1 MERSGKLRILLV
13 LFVILIPA
21 GICTNRGSA
30 TAQNGVEV
38 CSSNIA
44 LGREFIEAGPSC
56 SAINTEEYPPI
67 YLRGQIEPTVNVVML
82 IPDGAGLTHRTLA
95 RIVRNSANS
104 RLPSEKMWEVGI
116 ADTHSA
122 DALVTDSAAAATQ
135 LSTGYWTNNGMIS
148 VTPDGTL
155 AKTILELAKEQGKS
169 AGLIATS
176 RITHATPAAFGGHC
190 AAREDEDE
198 IALWML
204 SNEVDVLIG
213 GGRRHFLPDSGTG
226 KRTDNLNLLSE
237 FEKLGWAVTDSFDA
251 LTTNGAARICAF
263 LANSHLPPAVDRE
276 YTLQDLTHE
285 AIRRLSTNPRG
296 FFLMVEGS
304 QIDFAAHMND
314 EVRVVEELLDFEGAV
329 AEAFEFAK
337 VDGNTL
343 VVVVGDHETGG
354 LAIVGGSTDSTE
366 AEVKWACNEHT
377 GSPVVV
383 YSYGPSSYLL
393 GAHMY
398 LADIPV
404 IIARSW
410 GVTEFGPERKCLF
423 LSSE

>member
-1 MERSGKLRILLV
+1 MERSGKLHILVVLLV
-13 LFVILIPA
+13 LLIPA
-21 GICTNRGSA
+21 GICANRGSA
-30 TAQNGVEV
+30 MAHNGV
-38 CSSNIA
+38 
-44 LGREFIEAGPSC
+44 
-56 SAINTEEYPPI
+56 TEEYPPI
-67 YLRGQIEPTVNVVML
+67 YLRGQIEPTVNVIML

-95 RIVRNSANS
+95 RIVRSSAYS

-135 LSTGYWTNNGMIS
+135 LATGYWTSNGMIS

-155 AKTILELAKEQGKS
+155 AKTIFELAKEQGKS

-204 SNEVDVLIG
+204 ANEVDVLIG

-237 FEKLGWAVTDSFDA
+237 FEKLGWAVTDSFDT
-251 LTTNGAARICAF
+251 LTTDGSARVCAL
-263 LANSHLPPAVDRE
+263 LANNHLPPAANRE
-276 YTLQDLTHE
+276 YTLQDLIHE

-314 EVRVVEELLDFEGAV
+314 EVRAVEELLDFEGAV

-337 VDGNTL
+337 ADGNTL
-343 VVVVGDHETGG
+343 VVAVADHETGG
-354 LAIVGGSTDSTE
+354 LAIVGGSTDSNE
-366 AEVKWACNEHT
+366 AEIAWACNEHT

-383 YSYGPSSYLL
+383 YSYGPNSHLL

-398 LADIPV
+398 LADIPA
-404 IIARSW
+404 IIALSW
-410 GVTEFGPERKCLF
+410 GETQFGPERKCLF
-423 LSSE
+423 LLSE

>member
-1 MERSGKLRILLV
+1 M
-13 LFVILIPA
+13 
-21 GICTNRGSA
+21 
-30 TAQNGVEV
+30 AQNGVEV

-44 LGREFIEAGPSC
+44 LGREFIETGPSC

-67 YLRGQIEPTVNVVML
+67 YLRGQTEPTINVIML
-82 IPDGAGLTHRTLA
+82 IADGAGLTHRTLA
-95 RIVRNSANS
+95 WIIRSGANS

-135 LSTGYWTNNGMIS
+135 LATGYWTSNGMIS

-204 SNEVDVLIG
+204 TNEVDVLIG

-237 FEKLGWAVTDSFDA
+237 FEKLGWAVTDSFDT
-251 LTTNGAARICAF
+251 LTTDGSARVCAL
-263 LANSHLPPAVDRE
+263 LANNHLPPAANRE
-276 YTLQDLTHE
+276 YTLQDLIHE

-314 EVRVVEELLDFEGAV
+314 EVRAVEDLLDFEGAV
-329 AEAFEFAK
+329 A
-337 VDGNTL
+337 
-343 VVVVGDHETGG
+343 DHETGG
-354 LAIVGGSTDSTE
+354 LAIVGGSTDSNE
-366 AEVKWACNEHT
+366 AEIAWACNEHT

-383 YSYGPSSYLL
+383 YSYGPNSHLL

-398 LADIPV
+398 LADIPA
-404 IIARSW
+404 IIALSW
-410 GVTEFGPERKCLF
+410 GETQFGPERKCLF
-423 LSSE
+423 LLSE